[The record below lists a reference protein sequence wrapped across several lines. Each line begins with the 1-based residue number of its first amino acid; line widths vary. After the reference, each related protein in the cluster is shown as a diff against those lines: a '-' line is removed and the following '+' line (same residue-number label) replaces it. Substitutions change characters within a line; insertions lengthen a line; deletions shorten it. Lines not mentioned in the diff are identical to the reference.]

1 MRESQNTSLQ
11 DIYNDFITIFSDPIA
26 LPNVSDR

>member
-11 DIYNDFITIFSDPIA
+11 DTYNDFITTFSGPIA